1 MLDLMY
7 EIPSREDIEKII
19 IHEKVVTENAAPTI
33 ILKQSNKKDKES
45 A

>member
-7 EIPSREDIEKII
+7 EIPSREDISKVII
-19 IHEKVVTENAAPTI
+19 SGDVIKGAKKPRIV
-33 ILKQSNKKDKES
+33 NKKEEKT